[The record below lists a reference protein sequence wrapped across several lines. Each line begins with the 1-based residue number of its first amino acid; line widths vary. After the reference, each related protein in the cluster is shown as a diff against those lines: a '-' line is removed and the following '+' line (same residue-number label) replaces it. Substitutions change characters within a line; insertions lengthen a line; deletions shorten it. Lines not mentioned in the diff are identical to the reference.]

1 MLCISVKSQIL
12 FNHYFYNNLIE
23 LLNYLSTLVG
33 STTSYPQL
41 TRDCGEIS
49 NNVNSTGNTAL
60 ISFTSDGSHT
70 TRGFKYEITSIDGGK
85 YIATY
90 AIKLTINSL
99 FILEVLHN

>member
-1 MLCISVKSQIL
+1 M
-12 FNHYFYNNLIE
+12 
-23 LLNYLSTLVG
+23 TG

-70 TRGFKYEITSIDGGK
+70 TRGFKYEITNIDGGK

>member
-1 MLCISVKSQIL
+1 MIL
-12 FNHYFYNNLIE
+12 FNHYFYNNLID
-23 LLNYLSTLVG
+23 LQDYLSVLIG

-70 TRGFKYEITSIDGGK
+70 TRGFKYEITAIDGG
-85 YIATY
+85 TY
-90 AIKLTINSL
+90 FETYTIKFLIHSL
-99 FILEVLHN
+99 FILEGLHN

>member
-1 MLCISVKSQIL
+1 MI
-12 FNHYFYNNLIE
+12 
-23 LLNYLSTLVG
+23 G

-70 TRGFKYEITSIDGGK
+70 TRGFKYEITSIGGGK
-85 YIATY
+85 YIVTYTIKVIIKIIVHIRSATQL
-90 AIKLTINSL
+90 KLFSTS
-99 FILEVLHN
+99 ESK